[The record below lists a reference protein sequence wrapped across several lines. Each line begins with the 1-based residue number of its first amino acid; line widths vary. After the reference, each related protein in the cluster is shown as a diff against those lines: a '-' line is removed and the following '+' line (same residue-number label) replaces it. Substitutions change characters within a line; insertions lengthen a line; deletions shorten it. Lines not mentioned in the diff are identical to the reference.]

1 MREDKDK
8 NIKFGIFWDY
18 ENVPLRKDDYCEIFL
33 GLNAFIE
40 QHEIRYAKV
49 YYRESTITQED
60 IKIIRDLKV
69 FQLKHI
75 KQNHKNAVDKSLIQS
90 CLAVINQY
98 PEINHL
104 LLISGDADF
113 LPLIQNLFKQG
124 IKVSILCQEGNKNRK
139 YLEKVSKVA
148 FLSDLIHHPQ
158 SWWEISQDV
167 REDPYESEELP
178 EGVYIYDDG
187 DGYFERYDLAPEPFK
202 EED

>member
-1 MREDKDK
+1 MHREKD
-8 NIKFGIFWDY
+8 IKFGIFWDY
-18 ENVPLRKDDYCEIFL
+18 ENVPLRKDDYYEIFL
-33 GLNAFIE
+33 GLKAFIE

-69 FQLKHI
+69 FQFKQIKH
-75 KQNHKNAVDKSLIQS
+75 NHKNAVDKTLIQS
-90 CLAVINQY
+90 CLSIIKQY
-98 PEINHL
+98 PEINQL

-113 LPLIQNLFKQG
+113 LPLLQNLFKQG

-139 YLEKVSKVA
+139 FLEKASKVA

-167 REDPYESEELP
+167 REDPYASEELP
-178 EGVYIYDDG
+178 EGVYLYEDG
-187 DGYFERYDLAPEPFK
+187 GGELEKYDLASEPFK
-202 EED
+202 EDD

>member
-1 MREDKDK
+1 MK

-18 ENVPLRKDDYCEIFL
+18 ENVPIRKDDFYEIFL
-33 GLNAFIE
+33 GLKIFIE
-40 QHEIRYAKV
+40 KHEISYAKV

-69 FQLKHI
+69 FQFKQIKH
-75 KQNHKNAVDKSLIQS
+75 NHKNAVDKSLIQS
-90 CLAVINQY
+90 CLSITKQY

-113 LPLIQNLFKQG
+113 LPLLQNLFKQG

-139 YLEKVSKVA
+139 YFEKASKVV

-158 SWWEISQDV
+158 SWWEIMRDV
-167 REDPYESEELP
+167 RKDPYARRWRW
-178 EGVYIYDDG
+178 GT
-187 DGYFERYDLAPEPFK
+187 
-202 EED
+202 